1 MFKLQK
7 MKVVICNAGIAVLL
21 LTNFTIT
28 PCMANSVSVER
39 NKASGLLKW
48 KVEDKGFSLELI
60 QLIPD
65 FVRAVYSKHH
75 LPKKEVERIAG
86 YCVFGSILRNT
97 SPRQQMSYR
106 VADWRYRTKDG
117 KEYPVK
123 TKTQWLKEWKKAG
136 VAFSWTLLADRGVFN
151 VGDWIQ
157 GFTTIKLPRN
167 TVFDLLYNW
176 KLDGVPHSGVI
187 KNLRCA
193 PASFKIDKN

>member
-1 MFKLQK
+1 MNELAKLRLIIRNTG
-7 MKVVICNAGIAVLL
+7 VIIIL
-21 LTNFTIT
+21 LTGLLTTCCI
-28 PCMANSVSVER
+28 ANTVSVEK

-48 KVEDKGFSLELI
+48 KVKDKGFSLELI

-65 FVRAVYSKHH
+65 FVRAVYSKHQ

-97 SPRQQMSYR
+97 SSQQMSYR

-117 KEYPVK
+117 IEHPVK
-123 TKTQWLKEWKKAG
+123 TKTQWLKEWKKSG
-136 VAFSWTLLADRGVFN
+136 IAFSWTLLADRGVFN

-167 TVFDLLYNW
+167 TEFDLIYSW
-176 KLDGVPHSGVI
+176 KLDGVAHSGTI
-187 KNLRCA
+187 KNIRCA
-193 PASFKIDKN
+193 PANFKRDKK